1 MTGGFARRY
10 SRSGHWAAGRRDPR
24 VGAVPAE
31 TAAALRVERAALQSC
46 GEPALLANVLLAGE
60 PGGEPNLHR
69 PGPHRSTR
77 WRAEVFLEP
86 SPMPGARRQG
96 RPGSGGGK
104 VSGPLARRARP
115 PAQQLQRVPTAAC
128 GWRWF
133 TTERGKQQLGAKVG
147 AVAMLAAIAAA
158 LLFLLG
164 S

>member
-77 WRAEVFLEP
+77 WRAEVFLETEP
-86 SPMPGARRQG
+86 H
-96 RPGSGGGK
+96 
-104 VSGPLARRARP
+104 ARRAAAGSPRIGRRESFRP
-115 PAQQLQRVPTAAC
+115 ARSPRSATGSA
-128 GWRWF
+128 
-133 TTERGKQQLGAKVG
+133 TT
-147 AVAMLAAIAAA
+147 AVA
-158 LLFLLG
+158 
-164 S
+164 